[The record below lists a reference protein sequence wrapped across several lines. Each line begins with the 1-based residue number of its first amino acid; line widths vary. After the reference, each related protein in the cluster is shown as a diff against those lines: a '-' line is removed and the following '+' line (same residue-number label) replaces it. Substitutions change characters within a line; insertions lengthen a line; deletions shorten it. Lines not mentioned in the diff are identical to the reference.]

1 MQSISVFN
9 CQTGFDIKKLKNVH
23 SDHQEKVNGQNE
35 KLTTNLYVNEDINI
49 DQNTVYKKCIVS
61 MDEVIKIKARVFG
74 KNVNEVIVQN
84 SYDIY
89 VNESTGALSCL
100 ANKNSADQI
109 QKFLSDE
116 FDIIYD
122 RKIFDLNNIMSSAH
136 DVKRAQFR
144 KLTIQTLS
152 GSAISGNQVNS
163 TAIYNTMNQA
173 GDLST
178 IAVVY
183 PFNSRDINF
192 SVSSTGSIVLF
203 STLDDNEITDF
214 ILNLEQI

>member
-9 CQTGFDIKKLKNVH
+9 CQSEFDIKELKNVH

-61 MDEVIKIKARVFG
+61 MDEVIKMKARVFG

-89 VNESTGALSCL
+89 INESTGALSCL

-116 FDIIYD
+116 LDIEYD

-163 TAIYNTMNQA
+163 TAI
-173 GDLST
+173 
-178 IAVVY
+178 
-183 PFNSRDINF
+183 
-192 SVSSTGSIVLF
+192 
-203 STLDDNEITDF
+203 
-214 ILNLEQI
+214 

>member
-116 FDIIYD
+116 LDIIYD

-163 TAIYNTMNQA
+163 TAIYDTMNQA

-183 PFNSRDINF
+183 PFNNRDINF

>member
-214 ILNLEQI
+214 ILN

>member
-49 DQNTVYKKCIVS
+49 DQNTVYKKCIIS

>member
-89 VNESTGALSCL
+89 VNESTGALSYL

>member
-9 CQTGFDIKKLKNVH
+9 CQTGFDIKKLN
-23 SDHQEKVNGQNE
+23 
-35 KLTTNLYVNEDINI
+35 
-49 DQNTVYKKCIVS
+49 
-61 MDEVIKIKARVFG
+61 EVIKIKARVFG